1 MQIEILT
8 VGKIKEQYL
17 AAGIAEY
24 LKRLSFYANVIMREV
39 KAEKIQ
45 EGVSDAETAQ
55 LLEEEAARLGVLIK
69 PGTYLIVLDLAG
81 GQLTSLQLAARLE
94 SLATAGRSHLTF
106 IVGGSLG
113 LSPNLRRKA
122 DLCLSF
128 SAMTFPNQLFRLI
141 LLEQIYRAL
150 KINRGEPYHK

>member
-17 AAGIAEY
+17 AAGITEY
-24 LKRLSFYANVIMREV
+24 LKRLSSYANIIMREV

-45 EGVSDAETAQ
+45 ECVSVAETAQ
-55 LLEEEAARLGVLIK
+55 LLEAEAARLGVLIK
-69 PGTYLIVLDLAG
+69 PGTNLIVLDLMG
-81 GQLTSLQLAARLE
+81 RQQTSLQLAARLD
-94 SLATAGRSHLTF
+94 SLATHITF

-113 LSPNLRRKA
+113 LSPSLLRKA

-128 SAMTFPNQLFRLI
+128 SAMTFPHQLFRLM